1 MEKKDFTI
9 LYVDDEVH
17 NLISFNATFRRD
29 YKILTAQNGE
39 EGLQVLNENEVHLV
53 LSDQRMPEMTGVE
66 FLQKVFH

>member
-17 NLISFNATFRRD
+17 NLISFRATFRRE

-39 EGLQVLNENEVHLV
+39 EGLQVLNDKEIHLV
-53 LSDQRMPEMTGVE
+53 LSDQRA
-66 FLQKVFH
+66 